1 MKRLVLLWLASLV
14 VVAVLT
20 SAFTLAQA
28 QQDGAPV
35 VSGDDLGFRVDGRDR
50 SGKPTGT
57 LVIRVDDEW
66 VEASFSMSSRL
77 IR

>member
-14 VVAVLT
+14 VVALMT

-28 QQDGAPV
+28 QQDGAV
-35 VSGDDLGFRVDGRDR
+35 VSGDDLGFRLDGTDR
-50 SGKPTGT
+50 SGNPTGA

-66 VEASFSMSSRL
+66 VEVRFSMTRNL